1 MKTNVSLVLTNTV
14 AYSYDLYFDLSD
26 GYTIDAYEGIDTPV
40 EIYAY
45 VMNSQGVMGVYPELI
60 SIVYTADTGASNE
73 TGIFTK
79 EDLAISPGEEV
90 GVSVVATFSDGSTLK
105 GTTVVY
111 ADYIQPTFMPTRID
125 NTTLGQTGLEQ
136 DPVMQDQ
143 RSTEDDLQYGGDE
156 NSNSIETDSMS
167 EGNLLEEIPE
177 KYEDGIR

>member
-45 VMNSQGVMGVYPELI
+45 VMNSQGVIGVYPELI

-79 EDLAISPGEEV
+79 EDLDISPGEEV
-90 GVSVVATFSDGSTLK
+90 GVSVVATFSDGSTLQ

-111 ADYIQPTFMPTRID
+111 ADYIQPTFMPTRIVV
-125 NTTLGQTGLEQ
+125 TIEQTDLDREL
-136 DPVMQDQ
+136 VSQDQ
-143 RSTEDDLQYGGDE
+143 QSTEDNLQYVGGK
-156 NSNSIETDSMS
+156 NSNSIEIDSMS
-167 EGNLLEEIPE
+167 DGNLLEEIPE